1 MPRPSPST
9 SWRLSPPCLVSP
21 KALLDQSV
29 TLIALL
35 DQEFEALRAQ
45 DLDQFEALQPEKSS
59 ILASLAAISEPFE
72 HPHQND
78 WSVFLQN
85 MAVCRDRHR
94 RNEIL
99 LQRKLDAIRSALR
112 TLQGPDPLNS
122 VDVYDRMGRL
132 SGLQSRRGRGEA

>member
-1 MPRPSPST
+1 M
-9 SWRLSPPCLVSP
+9 SP
-21 KALLDQSV
+21 KALLDASV
-29 TLIALL
+29 NLIALL

-45 DLDQFEALQPEKSS
+45 DLDRFEALQPRKAR
-59 ILASLAAISEPFE
+59 ILADLAAVSEPFQ

-78 WSVFLQN
+78 WSVFLRN
-85 MAVCRDRHR
+85 MAICRDHHR

-132 SGLQSRRGRGEA
+132 SGLQSRRGLGEA

>member
-1 MPRPSPST
+1 
-9 SWRLSPPCLVSP
+9 VSP
-21 KALLDQSV
+21 KALLDASV
-29 TLIALL
+29 NLIALL

-45 DLDQFEALQPEKSS
+45 DLDRFEALQPRKAR
-59 ILASLAAISEPFE
+59 ILADLAAVSEPFQ

-78 WSVFLQN
+78 WSVFLRN
-85 MAVCRDRHR
+85 MAICRDHHR

-132 SGLQSRRGRGEA
+132 SGLQSRRGLGEA

>member
-1 MPRPSPST
+1 M
-9 SWRLSPPCLVSP
+9 SP
-21 KALLDQSV
+21 KALLGQSSLLL
-29 TLIALL
+29 TIL

-45 DLDQFEALQPEKSS
+45 NLEQFEALQPQKSQ
-59 ILASLAAISEPFE
+59 ILGELAQVSAPFPA
-72 HPHQND
+72 PHEAD
-78 WSVFLQN
+78 WLVFLKTL
-85 MAVCRDRHR
+85 ADCKDRHR

>member
-1 MPRPSPST
+1 
-9 SWRLSPPCLVSP
+9 VSP
-21 KALLDQSV
+21 KAALSQSTLLL
-29 TLIALL
+29 TLL
-35 DQEFEALRAQ
+35 DQEFEALRSQNLEA
-45 DLDQFEALQPEKSS
+45 FEALQPQKAQV
-59 ILASLAAISEPFE
+59 LADLGAISAPFPA
-72 HPHQND
+72 PHEAD
-78 WSVFLQN
+78 WLVFLET
-85 MAVCRDRHR
+85 MSGCKDRHR